1 MGLIASGYFR
11 HRWLATGEA
20 ILETVDH
27 GSLSDLLCHANSFS
41 VADRQRG
48 SLPRARNAALMAEAE
63 WRAAIS
69 ALAELLPTLP
79 RQTTL
84 QGHPVDAV
92 DGITLSGPLP
102 VLNEAD
108 FGQRFESW
116 VVTPQPLATALQPQ
130 RFLSPAVEPQ
140 TPASRPQGI
149 QVLPLVLENPLLA
162 ERFCLVLTPT
172 LSVALVLGQPTG
184 GFPCFQYSFDPAVL
198 IALWQ
203 HIRDYIAEPAS
214 HSLNP
219 LHQRITNT
227 VGPPDFRVITRFTQG
242 LVANLPHRVSEAFVE
257 SDKHGNLHYTQVPHR
272 EVTEND
278 NSLRATH
285 ALADPEAES
294 KTAIHAGA
302 DTELLQAM
310 AHEIRTPLTTIRT
323 LTRSLLRRKDVS
335 SEVKKRLARIDEECT
350 QQIDR
355 FNLIFRA
362 VELETTERDRPRS
375 SLTPIALS
383 QIFNDAVPR
392 WQQQAQRR
400 NLDLSVT
407 LPPNLPRVNSDPTLL
422 NEVLTGVVEWFT
434 QCLPPHSHVH
444 MVVMLAGHQLKLQFE
459 AESTE
464 KGGAFD
470 PNGATKRQPL
480 KSIGQLLTV
489 VPETGGVSLNLDVT
503 KNLFEFLGGKLI
515 LRQRPEQGEVLTAF
529 LPLDTREI

>member
-1 MGLIASGYFR
+1 M
-11 HRWLATGEA
+11 
-20 ILETVDH
+20 ETVNH
-27 GSLSDLLCHANSFS
+27 GSLSDLLCHANNFS
-41 VADRQRG
+41 AADRQIG
-48 SLPRARNAALMAEAE
+48 SGSRARNTALMAEAE
-63 WRAAIS
+63 WRAAIA

-84 QGHPVDAV
+84 KGHTVDVDAV
-92 DGITLSGPLP
+92 DGIALSGPLP

-130 RFLSPAVEPQ
+130 RFLSPAAEQ
-140 TPASRPQGI
+140 RLPAQRLQGI

-162 ERFCLVLTPT
+162 ERFCLVVTPT

-184 GFPCFQYSFDPAVL
+184 GSPCFQYSFDPAVL
-198 IALWQ
+198 IALW
-203 HIRDYIAEPAS
+203 HNIRHYIAEPAC
-214 HSLNP
+214 HSLDP
-219 LHQRITNT
+219 LNQRITDT
-227 VGPPDFRVITRFTQG
+227 LGTPDFRVITRFTQG
-242 LVANLPHRVSEAFVE
+242 MVANLPHRISEALVE
-257 SDKHGNLHYTQVPHR
+257 SDKHGNLHYTQLPNRDVA
-272 EVTEND
+272 ENG
-278 NSLRATH
+278 NSHLAAH
-285 ALADPEAES
+285 AIADAEAES
-294 KTAIHAGA
+294 KAAIHA

-323 LTRSLLRRKDVS
+323 LTRSLLRRKDVG
-335 SEVKKRLARIDEECT
+335 SEIKKRLARIDEECT

-383 QIFNDAVPR
+383 QIFSDAVPR

-464 KGGAFD
+464 QGGPFD
-470 PNGATKRQPL
+470 CTGATKRQPL